1 LLTLD
6 YLEFDLEEFRRLGPE
21 VEGCED
27 IPKANDPEEARPLN
41 DKQPVEENPVG
52 KWILTEGI
60 DEAHIEGMASKSYME
75 KYREL
80 PTFLVKDTRTIEAFV
95 RNPRLLIPA
104 EQSNK

>member
-1 LLTLD
+1 M
-6 YLEFDLEEFRRLGPE
+6 GPE

-41 DKQPVEENPVG
+41 DKQPVEENPVD
-52 KWILTEGI
+52 KYELTEGI
-60 DEAHIEGMASKSYME
+60 DVWYIVGMASKSYME

-95 RNPRLLIPA
+95 RNPRLLIST